1 MNYKTLLAAA
11 LAACLLNGCTTVAL
25 WDEYDSGTITMERR
39 ESATDTVV
47 GFARVKPNSD
57 KLPPNSVVMLG
68 DSYVYVLKIALR
80 RDSGDGKAVDLAAI
94 LNVKLSQAF
103 ELHGNWL
110 GTAPPR
116 APTADS
122 RLPAFPVA
130 LSHNKPKQFGSSFCL
145 IYPENMRLSAAQRR
159 REQAELDKL
168 HFQTVQ
174 LKNGTS
180 ARLQCLDV
188 WGELYTKP
196 DSLQYDYRF
205 DTPLPVSISTVT
217 TYATPARGGA
227 WRTLLTPFTAA
238 VDLVTLPIT
247 VPLGMKAL
255 EGVAEGWR

>member
-1 MNYKTLLAAA
+1 
-11 LAACLLNGCTTVAL
+11 
-25 WDEYDSGTITMERR
+25 
-39 ESATDTVV
+39 
-47 GFARVKPNSD
+47 
-57 KLPPNSVVMLG
+57 MLG
-68 DSYVYVLKIALR
+68 DNYVYVLKIALR
-80 RDSGDGKAVDLAAI
+80 RDSSDGKAVNLAAI

-116 APTADS
+116 APTAGS
-122 RLPAFPVA
+122 RLSAFPVA

-145 IYPENMRLSAAQRR
+145 SYPENIKLSAAQRR

-168 HFQTVQ
+168 RFQTVQ
-174 LKNGTS
+174 LNNGTT

-205 DTPLPVSISTVT
+205 DTQLPVSISTVT
-217 TYATPARGGA
+217 THTTPARGAA

-238 VDLVTLPIT
+238 VDIVTLPIT
-247 VPLGMKAL
+247 VPFGIKVL
-255 EGVAEGWR
+255 EGIGEGWH